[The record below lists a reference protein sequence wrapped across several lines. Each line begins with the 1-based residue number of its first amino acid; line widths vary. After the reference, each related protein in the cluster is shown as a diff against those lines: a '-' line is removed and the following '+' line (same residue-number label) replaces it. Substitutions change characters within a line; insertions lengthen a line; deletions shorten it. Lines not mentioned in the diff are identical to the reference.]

1 MRVVAETLVLGGEQS
16 PATSLVSAVA
26 AQSAWEWAG
35 PLRQLRG
42 AGELA
47 SALDN
52 IAALDRG
59 TAVMVL
65 DELDSDGGQWLA
77 RMVRRNIDSPATV
90 TDLLTS
96 CQRINADCSSRML
109 DGLGRPHS
117 NLWHDFTNEI
127 SYEQNVSTLSH
138 IGRKLARVGVLPGGT
153 DLYWM
158 ENALFLNK
166 LMNTV
171 RLLTAPMAVGQVL
184 HLLFIW
190 RPAWARTFAR
200 ELDSERMLRRLTE
213 LRPIDLRALPRLLHL
228 LGLSDRSD
236 LLSDI
241 VKLLRNNDQDAL
253 ARRLGIHQSSRLL
266 HQLLALSPED
276 ATAFADSLRR
286 LIQASLTRQVVL
298 DHRAYWRELG
308 WAAATL
314 HQAGLGGMVPEG
326 DPVIEPLPTISAEVS
341 WAATWLPASSVLSTV
356 LPAALAT
363 FDTQAPTLDQADRAA
378 MALTAAVRADSVGV
392 LLSDAYSHGALSEV
406 AEARLGL
413 LAVLMEESRANPEVA
428 AMLRR
433 LHPAIGARLEQP
445 VLRADPYLPS
455 ARDLLRAFPAL

>member
-1 MRVVAETLVLGGEQS
+1 M
-16 PATSLVSAVA
+16 
-26 AQSAWEWAG
+26 
-35 PLRQLRG
+35 
-42 AGELA
+42 
-47 SALDN
+47 
-52 IAALDRG
+52 
-59 TAVMVL
+59 
-65 DELDSDGGQWLA
+65 
-77 RMVRRNIDSPATV
+77 

-109 DGLGRPHS
+109 DSLGRPHS

-127 SYEQNVSTLSH
+127 GYEQNVSTLSH

-158 ENALFLNK
+158 ENALFRNK

-184 HLLFIW
+184 HLLYIW

-200 ELDSERMLRRLTE
+200 ELDSERMLRRITE
-213 LRPIDLRALPRLLHL
+213 LRPIDLRALPRLLYL

-236 LLSDI
+236 LTGDI
-241 VKLLRNNDQDAL
+241 VKLLRNSDQDAL

-266 HQLLALSPED
+266 HQLLALSSRT
-276 ATAFADSLRR
+276 ATALADSLRR

-341 WAATWLPASSVLSTV
+341 WAATWLPASSVLSAV

-406 AEARLGL
+406 AEAPAAACSPSWRKAALTRRWPPCCGGSTPPSVRASTNRSSERTRTCHQPATCFGRFRHCDRRIHLPPPAALHALGSGP
-413 LAVLMEESRANPEVA
+413 AVILGATWAV
-428 AMLRR
+428 
-433 LHPAIGARLEQP
+433 ARL
-445 VLRADPYLPS
+445 S
-455 ARDLLRAFPAL
+455 G